1 VTPGA
6 VIRLRKELRALFVP
20 WVAAMAGA
28 GLVSLSWPHLAGLV
42 AVPGALALGAW
53 AVGVEYHNRTLPV
66 LLSQPVA
73 RWQIG
78 VEKLLPV
85 AALIATLLVPAAL
98 SSLGLTFVAGV
109 AVGAVCAG
117 SLAALLTM
125 WTRTPRAGIL
135 FAVAAMV
142 VWFILTDK
150 VPALLALSA
159 PDLVTDPERLAQTL
173 RVYGTV
179 LLTVSC
185 VAMLPWTF
193 GALEALEETHEHV
206 SLIRTGAVRKSAGR
220 ARPRHWVTA
229 LMLKEIGLQQ
239 VLFLVSALYL
249 VGWLA
254 LSFED
259 ATLRSSMTYSTTVLH
274 GGVVALL
281 AGGLAC
287 AEERRLGTQS
297 WQALL
302 PVSFGT
308 QWTVK
313 VAATLGLVL
322 ALALGLP
329 AALFWLD
336 PTLRA
341 DAFEFPEVVV
351 VLVALATCALYVSAL
366 SRNGLI
372 AFLAAVPASVVLWS
386 IVLSLGVLLLSPPR
400 FRLPAARA
408 PLLAG
413 LALLLIA
420 GFLIMVLAFA
430 MANHRAG
437 DRAWRRLVVHGL
449 SIVSYPILAA
459 VLMGLLAFALR
470 SR

>member
-1 VTPGA
+1 
-6 VIRLRKELRALFVP
+6 
-20 WVAAMAGA
+20 
-28 GLVSLSWPHLAGLV
+28 
-42 AVPGALALGAW
+42 
-53 AVGVEYHNRTLPV
+53 
-66 LLSQPVA
+66 
-73 RWQIG
+73 
-78 VEKLLPV
+78 
-85 AALIATLLVPAAL
+85 
-98 SSLGLTFVAGV
+98 
-109 AVGAVCAG
+109 
-117 SLAALLTM
+117 M

-135 FAVAAMV
+135 FAVAAMA

-185 VAMLPWTF
+185 VATLPWTF

-351 VLVALATCALYVSAL
+351 VLVALTTCALYVSAL